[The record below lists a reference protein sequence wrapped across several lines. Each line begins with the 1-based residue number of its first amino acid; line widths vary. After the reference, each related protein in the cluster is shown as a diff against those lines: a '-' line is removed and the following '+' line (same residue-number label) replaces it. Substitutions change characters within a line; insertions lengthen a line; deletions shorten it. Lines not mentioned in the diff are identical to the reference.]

1 MMPSYSKS
9 RWTAIFFVAY
19 MSIVFYFLTN
29 LITAVVYASFTIHEK
44 DKIKKLL
51 LHRREA
57 AFMSYRIL
65 TERWP
70 LTIEHF
76 FELIRHLDSSKSGFH
91 FGSKFWNCFHEEIQ
105 QVSAKRIWC
114 SVCWTSLEVEK
125 SVKPSSRESTTFCL
139 WSGPSNG
146 INRPTRKSQQFTGS
160 SPTDSSSGPFV
171 RLFREGI

>member
-1 MMPSYSKS
+1 MPSYSKS

-76 FELIRHLDSSKSGFH
+76 FELIRHLDSSKSRFH
-91 FGSKFWNCFHEEIQ
+91 FDSKFWNCFHEEFNRFPRNAFD
-105 QVSAKRIWC
+105 VS
-114 SVCWTSLEVEK
+114 SVERVWKWRNHRNRVPGNLQRSVFEVDH
-125 SVKPSSRESTTFCL
+125 
-139 WSGPSNG
+139 
-146 INRPTRKSQQFTGS
+146 PTG
-160 SPTDSSSGPFV
+160 
-171 RLFREGI
+171 